1 MYVKRGNSFNEVL
14 KSGISDKKNKAN
26 IKHIKEI
33 QKQYLKVI
41 SLAQRQLEYISKD
54 LVKTTQI

>member
-41 SLAQRQLEYISKD
+41 SSAQRQLEYISKD